1 MNTKRF
7 IRIAVTTA
15 GLVFASLGGGCA
27 GTFSIQTPARFLEL
41 EEDES
46 SSYDYRATTA
56 DGVVLSVSEHEVDKD
71 RGSSVE
77 FWVEAIQGRLR
88 NTGGYALTET
98 KEVTTTAGLKG
109 TQLRFGHDEGQRPY
123 RYWVTVFVHEDSVY
137 VVEAGGADE
146 VFTASTSSIE
156 AAIASFVP

>member
-1 MNTKRF
+1 MKTIES
-7 IRIAVTTA
+7 IR
-15 GLVFASLGGGCA
+15 LVLVVAWLPALAFGSGCA
-27 GTFSIQTPARFLEL
+27 GTFSIQTPSRFLEL
-41 EEDES
+41 EEEEH

-56 DGVVLSVSEHEVDKD
+56 DGVVLSVTEHEVDQD
-71 RGSSVE
+71 RGSNVE
-77 FWVEAIQGRLR
+77 FWIEAIQGRLR

-98 KEVTTTAGLKG
+98 KEVTTSAGLKG

-137 VVEAGGADE
+137 VLEAGGADE